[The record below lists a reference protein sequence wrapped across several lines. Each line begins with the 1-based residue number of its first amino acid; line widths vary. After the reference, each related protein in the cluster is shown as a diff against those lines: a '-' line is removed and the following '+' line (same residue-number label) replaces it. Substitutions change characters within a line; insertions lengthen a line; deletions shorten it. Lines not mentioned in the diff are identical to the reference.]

1 MVLSGKSDGTT
12 CTTLTNDVT
21 PLKTALQIQQLQ
33 HVLDCTNIIIIHW
46 CSYCVDSG
54 TYSGSTSLP
63 TVLAGKC
70 DGTTCTTLTTDVTA
84 LKACMSTP
92 TNAACTATYGSAGKS
107 FCKKINN
114 IAFVFVLC

>member
-1 MVLSGKSDGTT
+1 M
-12 CTTLTNDVT
+12 
-21 PLKTALQIQQLQ
+21 
-33 HVLDCTNIIIIHW
+33 
-46 CSYCVDSG
+46 YCVDSG

-107 FCKKINN
+107 FKKKFNN
-114 IAFVFVLC
+114 SSCFCTVLTIKLWDDCILCSFLILDFIIVTTDIFLNMFMDRI